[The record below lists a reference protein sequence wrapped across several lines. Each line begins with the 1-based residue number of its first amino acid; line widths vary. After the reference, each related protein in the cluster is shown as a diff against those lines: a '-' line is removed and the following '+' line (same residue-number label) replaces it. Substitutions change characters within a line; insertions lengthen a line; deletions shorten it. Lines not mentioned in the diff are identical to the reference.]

1 MPMMAVYEQNDA
13 LTSARL
19 LTSMTLDEL
28 QGREEVEESVMVDMF
43 HLLDGYRSHG
53 FYGLRDE
60 EDGRGDDFA
69 GSSML
74 RSGERRLGDVRMAL
88 QRTVTALGKD
98 GDAVL
103 NDVET
108 ALRAAAYPDE
118 ERADEGVLRRAVDF
132 LVALISNL
140 RISAT

>member
-28 QGREEVEESVMVDMF
+28 EGREAVEESVMVDMF
-43 HLLDGYRSHG
+43 HLLDGFRSHG
-53 FYGLRDE
+53 FYGLR
-60 EDGRGDDFA
+60 EDDDGSGDDFA

-74 RSGERRLGDVRMAL
+74 QSGERRLGDVRIAVE
-88 QRTVTALGKD
+88 RTMTALG
-98 GDAVL
+98 GEGESVL
-103 NDVET
+103 DDVET

-118 ERADEGVLRRAVDF
+118 GGADERTRRRAVQF
-132 LVALISNL
+132 FIALIGNL
-140 RISAT
+140 RLSAT

>member
-13 LTSARL
+13 LTSARQL
-19 LTSMTLDEL
+19 ASMTLDEL
-28 QGREEVEESVMVDMF
+28 EGREAVEESVMVDMF

-53 FYGLRDE
+53 FYGLRDDD
-60 EDGRGDDFA
+60 DGSGDDFA

-74 RSGERRLGDVRMAL
+74 QSGERRLGDVRNAV
-88 QRTVTALGKD
+88 QRTVIKLGGD

-108 ALRAAAYPDE
+108 VLRAAAYPDE
-118 ERADEGVLRRAVDF
+118 ERADEPARSRALEF
-132 LVALISNL
+132 LVALIGNL